1 MVANSEKDGFGARIR
16 DKLNESIKHKCIYS
30 LFNDRGSVFT
40 MGFKLE
46 SDQDMQALKGIE
58 VIYKEDMNIHQFLIP
73 FETNM
78 WSAPSNTQQQNEQ
91 EAQEPPVPNPAPQG
105 EALPQR
111 ENRRGEPQ
119 ESQNQAQGPGS
130 AASE

>member
-1 MVANSEKDGFGARIR
+1 
-16 DKLNESIKHKCIYS
+16 
-30 LFNDRGSVFT
+30 

-46 SDQDMQALKGIE
+46 SEQDMQALKGME
-58 VIYKEDMNIHQFLIP
+58 VVYKEDLHIHQFLIP

-78 WSAPSNTQQQNEQ
+78 WSAPSNTHLQSGQRGQEQ
-91 EAQEPPVPNPAPQG
+91 SEPNPAPQG
-105 EALPQR
+105 EAPLPQR